1 MPKARGLF
9 MLLLP
14 ALLAAPAALPAAEGA
29 KRDVVLNSTA
39 FLTAHPDLRWRRE
52 GMLAYDQGRLE
63 LAADYFRR
71 AARYAD
77 KPSQAMYAEMLWE
90 GRGVEMDRPLAYA
103 WMDLAAERAYPT
115 FLGKRERYWAE
126 LDEAGRQ
133 RAMDVGQGVYAE
145 YGDVVA
151 KRRLEAILER
161 AAHNVT
167 GSRVGFVGRVD
178 VLVPGPNGTWE
189 RIRGN
194 EYYARQFWQPQQ
206 YWHWQDQTWKA
217 AGPGRVEV
225 RKPEQIEDRPPADDA
240 PPPAP

>member
-1 MPKARGLF
+1 MHGLN
-9 MLLLP
+9 P
-14 ALLAAPAALPAAEGA
+14 P
-29 KRDVVLNSTA
+29 
-39 FLTAHPDLRWRRE
+39 
-52 GMLAYDQGRLE
+52 Q
-63 LAADYFRR
+63 
-71 AARYAD
+71 
-77 KPSQAMYAEMLWE
+77 
-90 GRGVEMDRPLAYA
+90 
-103 WMDLAAERAYPT
+103 
-115 FLGKRERYWAE
+115 
-126 LDEAGRQ
+126 
-133 RAMDVGQGVYAE
+133 
-145 YGDVVA
+145 
-151 KRRLEAILER
+151 R

-194 EYYARQFWQPQQ
+194 EYYAKQFWQPQQ